1 MKKLNRILSHTLFV
15 ILVAFLFTSCENEND
30 VKTDLE
36 ILKEKRVSLQ
46 KQVQTLSNSKV
57 SKSKEIVL
65 LDIKLKELKIYESG
79 KIPQY
84 ILKIHLKQSYFS
96 LSIKKYAKDAMN
108 AIDFEIPVSK
118 DFYHSV
124 KIGTKISDKFRS
136 GSFLLYGSFGNWNMT
151 IKDKQIR

>member
-1 MKKLNRILSHTLFV
+1 MKTLKKILY
-15 ILVAFLFTSCENEND
+15 ILLIAFLFVSCENEND

-57 SKSKEIVL
+57 SKSKEIIL
-65 LDIKLKELKIYESG
+65 LNIKLKELKIYESG
-79 KIPQY
+79 KTPQY
-84 ILKIHLKQSYFS
+84 ILKIHLKQSHFS
-96 LSIKKYAKDAMN
+96 LSIKKHAKDAMN
-108 AIDFEIPVSK
+108 AIDFEIPVAK
-118 DFYHSV
+118 NFYHSV
-124 KIGTKISDKFRS
+124 KIGTKITDKFRS